1 MRKNMK
7 ANTKA
12 RAKAKRDMNF
22 EHEQTGAAPKKTADQ
37 QRNQDIKKQL
47 FEPKIEARK
56 KTNQSTK
63 RVNNKMSTNLNRHR
77 KRM

>member
-1 MRKNMK
+1 MK

-12 RAKAKRDMNF
+12 RAKAKRDMDF

-47 FEPKIEARK
+47 FEPKIGARK
-56 KTNQSTK
+56 K
-63 RVNNKMSTNLNRHR
+63 NKPKHKND
-77 KRM
+77 

>member
-1 MRKNMK
+1 MRQNMK

-12 RAKAKRDMNF
+12 RAKAKRDMDF

-47 FEPKIEARK
+47 FDQRSMQEK
-56 KTNQSTK
+56 KQTK
-63 RVNNKMSTNLNRHR
+63 AQNE
-77 KRM
+77 

>member
-1 MRKNMK
+1 MK

-12 RAKAKRDMNF
+12 RAKAKRDMDF

-56 KTNQSTK
+56 K
-63 RVNNKMSTNLNRHR
+63 NKPKHKTSEQQNEHQF
-77 KRM
+77 K